1 MARQPSQYG
10 PHEHH
15 EGNDG
20 FAFSREYAE
29 WALLAGYTLAT
40 HAKLA
45 PPKLGTSEQAII
57 PA

>member
-10 PHEHH
+10 HH
-15 EGNDG
+15 EGSDG
-20 FAFSREYAE
+20 FAFSRKYAE

-45 PPKLGTSEQAII
+45 PSKLGTFEQAIV